1 MPLDRVLATVNRKA
15 ILLSQLRPEFLARVA
30 GIEGAEGRRRL
41 AYDERKSIMMRLLDE
56 DIEEAKRTE
65 AAKTL
70 GNHSPMEIQAWL
82 ERYQK
87 AEMERHIK
95 RWGSLNKFRRELDK
109 FGTSAFAL
117 EEEVRTRALKQLAV
131 QDMFRHMGDQQ
142 ALLVTPKEM
151 YKLWKKVRPRRRR
164 APGTVVSMVTLGRG
178 TGPKRPELAR
188 KLATEWARS
197 DASAAEMAAKYG
209 GTALPDKRVTGA
221 ANDPSLPWI
230 REFAASA
237 KADDVSAPMARRD
250 GSLWVLK
257 AVQKDPGDDYAFA
270 DPAVQR
276 ALRIQIWDREVRQLR
291 LRQQRRSSGQL
302 RIWKVG
308 TLYPQ
313 ELR

>member
-30 GIEGAEGRRRL
+30 GIEGAERRRL
-41 AYDERKSIMMRLLDE
+41 GYDERKRIMLRLLDE
-56 DIEEAKRTE
+56 EIREAVHTE

-87 AEMERHIK
+87 AEMERRIK
-95 RWGSLNKFRRELDK
+95 EWGSLNKFRRELDK

-117 EEEVRTRALKQLAV
+117 EEEARTRALKQLAA
-131 QDMFRHMGDQQ
+131 QDMFRHIGDQQ

-151 YKLWKKVRPRRRR
+151 YKLWKKVRPQRRR

-178 TGPKRPELAR
+178 TGPERPELAR
-188 KLATEWARS
+188 KLAREWARS
-197 DASAAEMAAKYG
+197 DASAAEIAAKYG

-230 REFAASA
+230 REFAAGA

-250 GSLWVLK
+250 GSLWILK

-276 ALRIQIWDREVRQLR
+276 ALRIQVWDQKVRQLR
-291 LRQQRRSSGQL
+291 LRQQRHSSGQVHI
-302 RIWKVG
+302 RKVG
-308 TLYPQ
+308 SLHPR